1 MTEQEKTN
9 KTLLY
14 LNNTYKLNLEKTK
27 GQFDLWDAQDNKR
40 IIEFK
45 FRSKYYQEKYIQLDK
60 FLGLIMAAEYY
71 NKIAFYIVHDELSKY
86 GYGYYIYNLTELKE
100 KLIESKIITKKV
112 PYSTEFNKTKK
123 INKYFYILNQSNQT
137 NQL

>member
-27 GQFDLWDAQDNKR
+27 GQFNLWDAQDNKR

-100 KLIESKIITKKV
+100 KLIKSKIITKKA

>member
-9 KTLLY
+9 KTLFY

-45 FRSKYYQEKYIQLDK
+45 FRSKYYQEKYLQLDK